1 MVKKVLRILIIV
13 AIVVGIVYGVSIS
26 SKKNINISASE
37 AENRVYDMIQT
48 RPAELIN
55 FYTYGKSFG
64 FTGKL
69 SNVSKDNFEN
79 AKLLI
84 TDGKDFNLELNMD
97 IEFNENDMTFSLKEI
112 NNTLILDDLDYS
124 RYYIL
129 VRIKLNNSVDPRY
142 YSFSNTTKDENI
154 DYYTVRA
161 VGDNEKESKK
171 GNVYFVENKYKGKD
185 YHLMYLQ
192 MEKADIPDEVYDI
205 VIDAGH
211 GGKDQGE
218 IRGRY
223 VESNIALKYV
233 KAMKDA
239 LDGTGYKIYMTR
251 DDSNTDSFTKSNM
264 YDSDGR
270 ITRACKTKAKLMISF
285 HVNNDQLPNLS
296 GFEIYCPCKSNLDFA
311 EKMANNIKQSS
322 SINYSNNNACK
333 VKDGVYVRNYSKD
346 NIRDASAA
354 AKRKGYEPYPLTL
367 NTPFLYTIREVG
379 GVATYAYADGRNKD
393 YARNAYFDS
402 NHGIECYQIELGYIK
417 NDMEILENEID
428 AYVNAIA
435 EAVKASW

>member
-211 GGKDQGE
+211 GGKD
-218 IRGRY
+218 
-223 VESNIALKYV
+223 
-233 KAMKDA
+233 
-239 LDGTGYKIYMTR
+239 
-251 DDSNTDSFTKSNM
+251 
-264 YDSDGR
+264 
-270 ITRACKTKAKLMISF
+270 
-285 HVNNDQLPNLS
+285 
-296 GFEIYCPCKSNLDFA
+296 
-311 EKMANNIKQSS
+311 
-322 SINYSNNNACK
+322 
-333 VKDGVYVRNYSKD
+333 
-346 NIRDASAA
+346 
-354 AKRKGYEPYPLTL
+354 
-367 NTPFLYTIREVG
+367 
-379 GVATYAYADGRNKD
+379 
-393 YARNAYFDS
+393 
-402 NHGIECYQIELGYIK
+402 
-417 NDMEILENEID
+417 
-428 AYVNAIA
+428 
-435 EAVKASW
+435 